1 MTHRWQAPI
10 VAGFARAATDRPRA
24 RKEEITVHRLTRLAL
39 VNTVLLVCVVSCA
52 QSSGSGSA
60 PAADQP
66 VATFGDQVVT
76 AQQLKEMVGSRTM
89 QLENQI
95 FQQKVAAIEQHVF
108 EKLLEAEAST
118 KDMSAEEYFKAEV
131 DGKVGEP
138 TAEQIEQVLNQYRRQ
153 LPPDEEQAKVQV
165 VAFLK
170 QQQQR
175 ELDMGLRKRLFDS
188 AGLKILLDAPR
199 AEVKVD
205 DWNPSRGPAGAPV
218 TLMEFTDFQCPY
230 CGRVQTT
237 LDEVMKRYDGKVR
250 HVFKQLPLDMHPQAK
265 MAAMAGLCAQ
275 DQGKFW
281 ELHDWM
287 FQNPAQISR
296 ETVEGAIAGLGA
308 DMEQFTACLNDNR
321 HLPKV
326 MADLELARSLGF
338 SGTPAFLVN
347 GRAITGAQPLES
359 FVSLIEEELERK
371 GITPP
376 KPEAPA
382 APEG

>member
-1 MTHRWQAPI
+1 
-10 VAGFARAATDRPRA
+10 
-24 RKEEITVHRLTRLAL
+24 VHRLTRLAL

-52 QSSGSGSA
+52 QSSGTGGASA
-60 PAADQP
+60 GDQP

-76 AQQLKEMVGSRTM
+76 ASQLKEMVGSRTM

-95 FQQKVAAIEQHVF
+95 FQQKVAAIEQYVF
-108 EKLLEAEAST
+108 EKLLEAEAAT
-118 KDMSAEEYFKAEV
+118 KGMSSEEYFKAEV
-131 DGKVGEP
+131 EGKIGEP

-153 LPPDEEQAKVQV
+153 LPPDEEQARGQV
-165 VAFLK
+165 VAYLK

-175 ELDMGLRKRLFDS
+175 ELDTGLRKRLFDS
-188 AGLKILLDAPR
+188 AGMKILLDPPR

-205 DWNPSRGPAGAPV
+205 AWNPSRGPADAPV

-287 FQNPAQISR
+287 FQNPAQINR
-296 ETVEGAIAGLGA
+296 ETVEGAMAGLGA
-308 DMEQFTACLNDNR
+308 DMELFAACLNDNR
-321 HLPKV
+321 HMPNV
-326 MADLELARSLGF
+326 MADLEQARSLGF
-338 SGTPAFLVN
+338 NGTPAFLVN